1 MVKWIGICCAM
12 LFSFSSCN
20 DSKSKDRDTL
30 TTTAVTDML
39 SLQLESKRT
48 TCLVDTVIIH
58 IKPTTLRATE
68 VTFVSFRIEN
78 RTNDTV
84 SFGNHVKLE
93 KCTKGEWE
101 DTHAM
106 DTVVFNDILIICAP
120 NCVHTQKIGLDIP
133 EYKYQPGMY
142 RIRKELT
149 IGGSTVERFAVFWVR
164 E

>member
-1 MVKWIGICCAM
+1 MVKWVGICCAV

-30 TTTAVTDML
+30 TTTEVADTL
-39 SLQLESKRT
+39 SLPPKSKRISS
-48 TCLVDTVIIH
+48 LADTVLAH
-58 IKPTTLRATE
+58 IKPAILSATA
-68 VTFVSFRIEN
+68 VTSVQFQIEN

-84 SFGNHVKLE
+84 SFGNHVTLE
-93 KCTKGEWE
+93 KRMKSEWE
-101 DTHAM
+101 DTHGLDA
-106 DTVVFNDILIICAP
+106 VVFNDILIICAP
-120 NCVHTQKIGLDIP
+120 NCIHTQKIGLDIP

-149 IGGSTVERFAVFWVR
+149 IGGSTVEHFAVFWVR